1 METMIS
7 KVLDTLTPLLA
18 QATQVA
24 PNPTGEMI
32 KMVGMIALFGVMMY
46 LLMIRPQQKKAKEHD
61 TLMKGLRAGDRVVTT
76 SGILGVVLSIKD
88 KTVSIRSADTKLE
101 VLKSAIAEITDR
113 TEAEKIEAKA

>member
-1 METMIS
+1 MFS
-7 KVLDTLTPLLA
+7 QVLNTLTPLLA
-18 QATQVA
+18 QAQPTA

-61 TLMKGLRAGDRVVTT
+61 TLLKGLRAGDKVVTT

-88 KTVSIRSADTKLE
+88 KSVSLRSADTKLE
-101 VLKSAIAEITDR
+101 VLKSAIAEV
-113 TEAEKIEAKA
+113 TERDTATEPRA

>member
-1 METMIS
+1 MFS
-7 KVLDTLTPLLA
+7 HVLNTLTPLLA
-18 QATQVA
+18 QAQTMA

-61 TLMKGLRAGDRVVTT
+61 TLMKGLRPGDKVVTT

-101 VLKSAIAEITDR
+101 VLKSAIADV
-113 TEAEKIEAKA
+113 TERSGETAAAS

>member
-1 METMIS
+1 MIS

-18 QATQVA
+18 QATTTA

-46 LLMIRPQQKKAKEHD
+46 LLMIRPQQKKAREHD

-113 TEAEKIEAKA
+113 SEAEKAEAKA

>member
-1 METMIS
+1 MFS
-7 KVLDTLTPLLA
+7 HVLNTLIPLLA
-18 QATQVA
+18 DAQPMA

-61 TLMKGLRAGDRVVTT
+61 TLMKGLRPGDKVVTT

-88 KTVSIRSADTKLE
+88 KTVSLRSADTKLE
-101 VLKSAIAEITDR
+101 VLKSAIADV
-113 TEAEKIEAKA
+113 TERSGEAAAS